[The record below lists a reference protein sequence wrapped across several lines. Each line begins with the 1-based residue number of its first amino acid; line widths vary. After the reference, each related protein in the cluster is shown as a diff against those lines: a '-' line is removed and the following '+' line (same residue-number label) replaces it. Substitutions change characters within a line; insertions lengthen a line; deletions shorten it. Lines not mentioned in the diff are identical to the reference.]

1 MSLLHFTW
9 AGLLLATLG
18 LAGWWW
24 RHQQRAQHAR
34 CHVQETLASC
44 CHLLALATHLQQ
56 HRGMSSAWL
65 SGDASFEPRLLDKRR
80 QIDAVFPLLMVSA
93 RIESVQAYP
102 CLTAND
108 VSLFRFRWQNLLEG
122 LPRMA
127 PETSIS
133 QHSFM
138 VAQVLEWLSA
148 LGEARLE
155 PLAGPHLALG
165 MIRNYAHRLPA
176 LTECLGQARAIGSS
190 VAARHGCT
198 PVARV
203 RLMFLISRAEALLE
217 QAATADN
224 HGAFT
229 LQTRLTVQEMART
242 VRTSMLL
249 SHGVVVS
256 PEQYF
261 SIASQAIDAVY
272 AWIGACADDIR
283 QHTAAAN
290 LAADMTS
297 LLVGRGGSC

>member
-1 MSLLHFTW
+1 MNTLFLSLILLLSLLIVG
-9 AGLLLATLG
+9 GL
-18 LAGWWW
+18 WWW
-24 RHQQRAQHAR
+24 QRRQRALYAR
-34 CHVQETLASC
+34 THLQETLASC
-44 CHLLALATHLQQ
+44 RHLLALAAHLQQ

-65 SGDASFEPRLLDKRR
+65 SGDVSFEPRLLEKRR
-80 QIDAVFPLLMVSA
+80 QIDTVFPLLMNSA
-93 RIESVQAYP
+93 RIESQQPYP

-127 PETSIS
+127 PETSMS
-133 QHSFM
+133 QHGFM
-138 VAQVLEWLSA
+138 VAQVLEWLSS
-148 LGEARLE
+148 LGEARID
-155 PLAGPHLALG
+155 PLAGQHMPLG

-217 QAATADN
+217 QAAAAHN
-224 HGAFT
+224 HGDST
-229 LQTRLTVQEMART
+229 LQTRLAVQEMART

-261 SIASQAIDAVY
+261 SIATRAIDAVY
-272 AWIGACADDIR
+272 SWIGACSKEITER
-283 QHTAAAN
+283 TAASELKFSGAV
-290 LAADMTS
+290 LAG
-297 LLVGRGGSC
+297 GRGG

>member
-1 MSLLHFTW
+1 MDTLLIWLLFLFT
-9 AGLLLATLG
+9 A
-18 LAGWWW
+18 LAGGIAWFW
-24 RHQQRAQHAR
+24 RQRQRAIHAR
-34 CHVQETLASC
+34 THLQETLASC
-44 CHLLALATHLQQ
+44 RHLLALAAHLQQ

-65 SGDASFEPRLLDKRR
+65 SGDASFEPRLIEKRK
-80 QIDAVFPLLMVSA
+80 QIDTVFPLLLASA
-93 RIESVQAYP
+93 RIESMQTYP

-133 QHSFM
+133 QHGFM

-148 LGEARLE
+148 LGEARIE
-155 PLAGPHLALG
+155 PLGGQHMPLG

-217 QAATADN
+217 QAAAAHN
-224 HGAFT
+224 HGNHT
-229 LQTRLTVQEMART
+229 LQTRLAVQEMART

-249 SHGVVVS
+249 SHGVAVS

-261 SIASQAIDAVY
+261 AIATRAIDAVY
-272 AWIGACADDIR
+272 AWIAACSEEISVR
-283 QHTAAAN
+283 TAAI
-290 LAADMTS
+290 DTP
-297 LLVGRGGSC
+297 LLGIAMAGGKGA

>member
-1 MSLLHFTW
+1 MEPIYFSLGT
-9 AGLLLATLG
+9 LLIALLG

-24 RHQQRAQHAR
+24 RRQQRAHHAR
-34 CHVQETLASC
+34 THLQETLASC
-44 CHLLALATHLQQ
+44 RHLLALATHLQQ

-80 QIDAVFPLLMVSA
+80 QIDAVFPLLMTSA

-108 VSLFRFRWQNLLEG
+108 LSLFRFRWQNLLEG

-148 LGEARLE
+148 LGEARIE
-155 PLAGPHLALG
+155 PLAGQHLSLG

-190 VAARHGCT
+190 VAARQGCT

-217 QAATADN
+217 QAAAADN
-224 HGAFT
+224 HGEYT

-272 AWIGACADDIR
+272 AWIGGCADDISQR
-283 QHTAAAN
+283 TAAAD
-290 LAADMTS
+290 LAAGMTG
-297 LLVGRGGSC
+297 LAVGRGG